1 MELCMKLKITLY
13 RHLKLTCLIGIIFLT
28 LLFLGCENLKSSGNM
43 YEEFDGVLVFYEPQD
58 TTLYRELLPDVFDIP
73 DSPLVEVFVIDY
85 YKMAPW
91 AIKPYLEA
99 AVFLL
104 AKYNGQEAW
113 HCITMPVTTDS
124 ARLGGI
130 LYFGYPKVMGDISF
144 QRNTTNYTGTLNA
157 GDNTVMNISLNTKN
171 HTATQDE
178 IKWFKRLTG
187 IPSLNILRGEVVNP
201 LPGTENQTQS
211 LLELSEKYPDILE
224 VKVGKPSLLFYP
236 DAAREYNDWKD
247 NSFRIKPKKIVLSY
261 YFKNKYG
268 FSFGK
273 AKKVGDEQ

>member
-1 MELCMKLKITLY
+1 MNLKTTLY
-13 RHLKLTCLIGIIFLT
+13 WHLIFTYFIVIVFLT
-28 LLFLGCENLKSSGNM
+28 LVFSGCEYNKDSGTM

-58 TTLYRELLPDVFDIP
+58 TTLYRELLPDVFDMP
-73 DSPLVEVFVIDY
+73 DNPLVEVFIIDY

-104 AKYNGQEAW
+104 AKYSGQEAW

-144 QRNTTNYTGTLNA
+144 QRNNISYTGALDA
-157 GDNTVMNISLNTKN
+157 GDNTVMNISLNTKG
-171 HTATQDE
+171 HTPTKDDK
-178 IKWFKRLTG
+178 KWFQRLTG

-201 LPGTENQTQS
+201 LPGMEKQTQS

-224 VKVGKPSLLFYP
+224 VKVGKPFLLFYP
-236 DAAREYNDWKD
+236 DAAKEYKDWKD
-247 NSFRIKPKKIVLSY
+247 KAFRIKPKKIVLSY

-268 FSFGK
+268 FSFK
-273 AKKVGDEQ
+273 KPEKVGDK

>member
-1 MELCMKLKITLY
+1 
-13 RHLKLTCLIGIIFLT
+13 
-28 LLFLGCENLKSSGNM
+28 M

-58 TTLYRELLPDVFDIP
+58 TTLYRELLPDIFDMP
-73 DSPLVEVFVIDY
+73 DSPLVEVFIIDY

-104 AKYNGQEAW
+104 AKYNGQKAW

-130 LYFGYPKVMGDISF
+130 LYFGYPKVMGDILF
-144 QRNTTNYTGTLNA
+144 QRNNTHYSGALNA
-157 GDNTVMNISLNTKN
+157 GNNKVMNISLS
-171 HTATQDE
+171 TAGYTITPDDR
-178 IKWFKRLTG
+178 KWFQRLTG
-187 IPSLNILRGEVVNP
+187 IHSLNILRGEVVNP
-201 LPGTENQTQS
+201 LPSMEKQTQS

-224 VKVGKPSLLFYP
+224 IKVGKPSLSFFP
-236 DAAREYNDWKD
+236 DAAKEFKDWKD
-247 NSFRIKPKKIVLSY
+247 KAFRVKSKKIVLSY

-268 FSFGK
+268 FSFENPE
-273 AKKVGDEQ
+273 KVGDKQ

>member
-1 MELCMKLKITLY
+1 MKLKINLY
-13 RHLKLTCLIGIIFLT
+13 RHLKLTSFICIILLT
-28 LLFLGCENLKSSGNM
+28 LVFLGCENIKSSGNM
-43 YEEFDGVLVFYEPQD
+43 YEEFDGVLVFYEPQY
-58 TTLYRELLPDVFDIP
+58 TTLYRELLPDVFDMP

-104 AKYNGQEAW
+104 AKYNGQEVW

-124 ARLGGI
+124 ARIGGI

-157 GDNTVMNISLNTKN
+157 GDNTVMNISLNTKGYA
-171 HTATQDE
+171 TTQDE
-178 IKWFKRLTG
+178 IRWFDRLTG

-201 LPGTENQTQS
+201 LPGTKNQTQN
-211 LLELSEKYPDILE
+211 LLDLSEKYPDILE

-236 DAAREYNDWKD
+236 DAAIKYNDWKD
-247 NSFRIKPKKIVLSY
+247 NAFRIKPKNIVLSY

-273 AKKVGDEQ
+273 AEKVGDKQ